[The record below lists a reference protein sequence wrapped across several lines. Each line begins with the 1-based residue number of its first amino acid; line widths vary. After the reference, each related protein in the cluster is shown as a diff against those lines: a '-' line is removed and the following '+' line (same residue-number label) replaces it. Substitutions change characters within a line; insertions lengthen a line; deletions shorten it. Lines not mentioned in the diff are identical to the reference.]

1 MKTVKQ
7 VSLLTGVSVRTL
19 QFYDE
24 IDLFKPSQVT
34 DAGYRLYD
42 DDSLVVL
49 QQILFFKEL
58 DFTLKE
64 IKEIMDKST
73 FNRLDAF
80 KKQKTLIQMKR
91 DRLNRL
97 LSLLEKLEKG
107 ETVMDFKEFDMN
119 DYFTALE
126 EFKRTHTD
134 AIVKK
139 FGDLDKFDE
148 MVSELKSNES
158 KIAELAIQVYGSVEN
173 YVKASE
179 KNIEKFLQEEAET
192 IDVAQLIDK
201 TDYLTRML
209 TADLSKDVES
219 DEIQGTVRELID
231 FCNQNNNGLDV
242 GENYWGFM
250 AENYLT
256 NPVFINVTDKK
267 YGEGASE
274 YIGKA
279 LQYYLG

>member
-64 IKEIMDKST
+64 IKEIMDEST

-209 TADLSKDVES
+209 TADLSKDVEAN
-219 DEIQGTVRELID
+219 EIQATVRELID

>member
-7 VSLLTGVSVRTL
+7 ISLLTGVSVRTL

-24 IDLFKPSQVT
+24 IGLFKPSQVT

-42 DDSLVVL
+42 DTSLGVL

-64 IKEIMDKST
+64 IKNIMDDPTFEKSEV
-73 FNRLDAF
+73 F
-80 KKQKTLIQMKR
+80 KKQKALILMKR

-97 LSLLEKLEKG
+97 LNLLEKLEKG
-107 ETVMDFKEFDMN
+107 ETTMNFQEFDMS
-119 DYFTALE
+119 DYFTALD

-139 FGDLDKFDE
+139 FGDTEQFDE

-158 KIAELAIQVYGSVEN
+158 EIAELAVKVYGSVEN

-179 KNIEKFLQEEAET
+179 KNLEKCLQDDTVAN
-192 IDVAQLIDK
+192 DVAESMEK
-201 TDYLTRML
+201 TDCLTRKL
-209 TADLSKDVES
+209 TADLNKDVSAKEVQ
-219 DEIQGTVRELID
+219 EVVRELVD
-231 FCNQNNNGLDV
+231 WCNQSNSGFDV
-242 GENYWGFM
+242 GENYWTYM
-250 AENYLT
+250 IENYLT
-256 NPVFINVTDKK
+256 NPIFINVTDKK
-267 YGEGASE
+267 YGVGASE

-279 LQYYLG
+279 LQYYFG

>member
-219 DEIQGTVRELID
+219 DEIQATVRELID

>member
-126 EFKRTHTD
+126 EFKRTLTD

-219 DEIQGTVRELID
+219 DEIQATVRELID

>member
-7 VSLLTGVSVRTL
+7 ISLLTGVSVRTL

-42 DDSLVVL
+42 DASLGVL

-64 IKEIMDKST
+64 IKEIMDDAT
-73 FNRLDAF
+73 FNKMEAF
-80 KKQKTLIQMKR
+80 KKQKALIQMKR

-97 LSLLEKLEKG
+97 LNLLDKLEKG
-107 ETVMDFKEFDMN
+107 ETVMDFEEFDMS
-119 DYFTALE
+119 DYFTALD

-139 FGDLDKFDE
+139 FGDLDTFDE

-158 KIAELAIQVYGSVEN
+158 EIAELAVKVYGSVEN

-179 KNIEKFLQEEAET
+179 KNLEKILVEDAET
-192 IDVAQLIDK
+192 IDVEQSIAK
-201 TDYLTRML
+201 TDLLTRKL
-209 TADLSKDVES
+209 TADFSKDVSAKEVQ
-219 DEIQGTVRELID
+219 EVVRELVD
-231 FCNQNNNGLDV
+231 WCNQSNSSFDV
-242 GENYWGFM
+242 GENYWTSM
-250 AENYLT
+250 IENYLT
-256 NPVFINVTDKK
+256 NPIFINVTDKK
-267 YGEGASE
+267 YGVGASE

-279 LQYYLG
+279 LQHYFG